1 MTLQPHPL
9 TPWGNFTG
17 QRRLS
22 DSPYIESVWEG
33 TAFSSGVHLTAADGT
48 IDLTLLT
55 RRGVTRLLLSG
66 PTSRAQATVFEA
78 GDKVLAMR
86 LRSGVHL
93 PFMTGTELT
102 DVNRILDSAGGRRFW
117 LQNTTVLFP
126 DFDNVETFA
135 EHLAKNGLLERDIV
149 IEDALAQK
157 SRHLSLRTIQRH
169 FLAATGLTLN
179 HVLQIKRAEQA
190 RGLLTSER
198 TLTRL
203 AYEAG
208 YSNPGHMTN
217 AFKYFFGKTPS
228 ALRALM
234 TQSA

>member
-1 MTLQPHPL
+1 MTLQPRPL

-48 IDLTLLT
+48 IDLTLQT

-66 PTSRAQATVFEA
+66 PTSRVQATAFEA

-93 PFMTGTELT
+93 PFAIGTELT
-102 DVNRILDSAGGRRFW
+102 DVSLLLDSAGTRRFW
-117 LQNTTVLFP
+117 LQNMVIAFP
-126 DFDNVETFA
+126 DFDNAETFA

-149 IEDALAQK
+149 IENALAQK
-157 SRHLSLRTIQRH
+157 SRRLSIRTVQRH
-169 FLAATGLTLN
+169 FLAATGLTMN
-179 HVLQIKRAEQA
+179 HVLQIKRAEHA
-190 RGLLTSER
+190 RGLLNGDHTF
-198 TLTRL
+198 TRV
-203 AYEAG
+203 AYDAG

-234 TQSA
+234 TQSS